1 MIAIGLEATPEVAV
15 VQEVKLDW
23 ERLAR
28 LLGTVACPALVVH
41 GEADVPV
48 PASLARSIVAA
59 MPNARLELIPDGGHR
74 PDTRAPELVNPLLL
88 EFLLDA

>member
-1 MIAIGLEATPEVAV
+1 
-15 VQEVKLDW
+15 
-23 ERLAR
+23 
-28 LLGTVACPALVVH
+28 
-41 GEADVPV
+41 
-48 PASLARSIVAA
+48 